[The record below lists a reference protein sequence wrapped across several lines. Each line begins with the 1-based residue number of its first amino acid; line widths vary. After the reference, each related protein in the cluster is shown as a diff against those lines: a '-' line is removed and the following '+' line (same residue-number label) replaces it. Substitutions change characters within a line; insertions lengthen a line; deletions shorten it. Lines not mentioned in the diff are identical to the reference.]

1 MEEISINTVEYAS
14 EQFDGN
20 YLYYTV
26 RYGKVPDSD
35 FDLLSV
41 KDEDGKEIMQ
51 ELEEYELE
59 DIYYCIKHSA

>member
-1 MEEISINTVEYAS
+1 MEGSSINTIEYAS

-20 YLYYTV
+20 YLYYIV

-41 KDEDGKEIMQ
+41 KDEEGKEVMQ

-59 DIYYCIKHSA
+59 DIYNYIQYND

>member
-41 KDEDGKEIMQ
+41 KDEDGKEVMQ

-59 DIYYCIKHSA
+59 DIYNYIQDNA